1 MKKKNEIKRLFKRY
15 LLDKYIDS
23 LKELADMAGIEYR
36 TFLLRMENPALF
48 RAYELKALDEVLN
61 FTPEDLIF
69 LVKGES

>member
-1 MKKKNEIKRLFKRY
+1 
-15 LLDKYIDS
+15 
-23 LKELADMAGIEYR
+23 MAGIEYR